1 MRSVNAASRPPRG
14 RRGWHNGCWTAG
26 HSRRAEEVSGTCRH
40 RNPAVRRRRD
50 PAPPAPPTGSAPPP
64 ASTGPPLPRPCPTG
78 ATGSI
83 PTTGANRIIVD
94 PSRRADVLFRVRR
107 DEDHEVSAWWMVG
120 AFVAVSA
127 AVIVLL
133 SFVPGG
139 SERG

>member
-1 MRSVNAASRPPRG
+1 MSAQEPSGSSP
-14 RRGWHNGCWTAG
+14 
-26 HSRRAEEVSGTCRH
+26 VSGSTPS
-40 RNPAVRRRRD
+40 PARSGGSSPAAGAGSPDR
-50 PAPPAPPTGSAPPP
+50 PAPVYGP
-64 ASTGPPLPRPCPTG
+64 STGGVPRIPAT
-78 ATGSI
+78 TGSI

-107 DEDHEVSAWWMVG
+107 DEDHEVSAWWMIG

-139 SERG
+139 S

>member
-1 MRSVNAASRPPRG
+1 MSAQGPSGSSP
-14 RRGWHNGCWTAG
+14 
-26 HSRRAEEVSGTCRH
+26 VSGPT
-40 RNPAVRRRRD
+40 
-50 PAPPAPPTGSAPPP
+50 PPAAPTAGSAPARGSTPP
-64 ASTGPPLPRPCPTG
+64 DRPATGYAPATGGIPRIPTSS
-78 ATGSI
+78 GSI

-107 DEDHEVSAWWMVG
+107 DEDHEVSAWWMIG

-139 SERG
+139 S